1 MTGWLLRRLGQMII
15 VILGVVSL
23 AFLLSYVVP
32 GDPARLV
39 AGPNASPQA
48 VASIARQL
56 GLDQSVWSQYVS
68 YLGRLA
74 HGNLGTSFAL
84 EDQSVGGE
92 IWRALPYTVWLA
104 VGGVLRPRK
113 GAVMLDGRDWAGRRP
128 ERQPPVAVSKRQP
141 EPALTR

>member
-1 MTGWLLRRLGQMII
+1 MTGWLLRRFGQMII

-56 GLDQSVWSQYVS
+56 GLDRSVWSQYVTVTGVS
-68 YLGRLA
+68 PSTS
-74 HGNLGTSFAL
+74 GTCRRTRPICSGSIF
-84 EDQSVGGE
+84 S
-92 IWRALPYTVWLA
+92 ITV
-104 VGGVLRPRK
+104 PRYF
-113 GAVMLDGRDWAGRRP
+113 P
-128 ERQPPVAVSKRQP
+128 
-141 EPALTR
+141 